1 MVVSKKREEEE
12 EEEEEESKEPDGK
25 VPDRLRNGELAC
37 NPHCAYRRQSK
48 AS

>member
-1 MVVSKKREEEE
+1 MVVSKKRE

-37 NPHCAYRRQSK
+37 NPHCASRRQSK